1 MPDCDIDSKPTKGWR
16 KKYLS
21 FISDKNQ
28 VNVALTRA
36 RKGLIIVGNKNLFK
50 CDPIWR
56 DFLNF
61 LESQESI
68 MTIEKYFVFQ
78 KAFTCSSLE

>member
-1 MPDCDIDSKPTKGWR
+1 MPDCDIDPKPTDGWR
-16 KKYLS
+16 KKYLG

-36 RKGLIIVGNKNLFK
+36 KKGLILIGNKNLLK

-56 DFLNF
+56 DFLYY
-61 LESQESI
+61 LESKESI
-68 MTIEKYFVFQ
+68 MTIEKYFEFQ
-78 KAFTCSSLE
+78 NLF

>member
-1 MPDCDIDSKPTKGWR
+1 MPDCDIDSKPTEGWR
-16 KKYLS
+16 KKYLG

-36 RKGLIIVGNKNLFK
+36 RKGLIIIGNKNLLK

-56 DFLNF
+56 DFLYY
-61 LESQESI
+61 LESKESI
-68 MTIEKYFVFQ
+68 MTIEKYLKSQ
-78 KAFTCSSLE
+78 KAFN